1 MKQDNQTIVLMHLSQ
16 LATFALVFGSILIPL
31 IIWITQK
38 EKIRDLDAHGKMILN
53 FQFSLLIYSFIC
65 IPLIFVGVGIIGL
78 LIILIMSIVYPI
90 KNAIRASD
98 EQAPVYPYS
107 ITFLK

>member
-16 LATFALVFGSILIPL
+16 LATFAIAFGSILIPL
-31 IIWITQK
+31 IMWVTQK
-38 EKIRDLDAHGKMILN
+38 EKIKDLDAHGKKILN

-78 LIILIMSIVYPI
+78 LVILVM
-90 KNAIRASD
+90 
-98 EQAPVYPYS
+98 
-107 ITFLK
+107 